1 MAKNH
6 STLLRALNTILPTLN
21 PTGIERPGA
30 RNFRHD
36 SIKLIAQ
43 INPAHKKTAII
54 VIKNQSLY

>member
-43 INPAHKKTAII
+43 INPAP
-54 VIKNQSLY
+54 